1 MLRDQPLDQVPLWVL
16 FLLTIVVLFLMIEA
30 GYRFGKAW
38 KRRSPDKQDS
48 SLGAMV
54 GAMLALVAF
63 LLAFVVS
70 YGSTIL
76 TERRHLVVDEANAI
90 GTTYLR
96 AGYLDEPY
104 RTQAQDLL
112 REYTDL
118 RLQEV
123 EKLAERLARSE
134 EIQNDLWASVERIAV
149 EKPTPITSTYI
160 TTLNDVIDLQAER
173 VTVGLD
179 IRIPPS
185 VILGLYIVAMFSL
198 FMLGMQSADGEK
210 RNILAQITL
219 VLILSVVF
227 FLIEDLDRSRE
238 GFLQVTQQPMVEL
251 QRQIG
256 AP

>member
-1 MLRDQPLDQVPLWVL
+1 MLKDQPLDPTPLWAL
-16 FLLTIVVLFLMIEA
+16 FFLTIVVLFLMIEA
-30 GYRFGKAW
+30 GYRFGKYW
-38 KRRSPDKQDS
+38 KRRSPDQQDS

-70 YGSTIL
+70 YGTTIL

-104 RTQAQDLL
+104 RTEAQDLL

-118 RLQEV
+118 RLEEI
-123 EKLAERLARSE
+123 EKLPDILARSE
-134 EIQNDLWASVERIAV
+134 EIQNELWADVEIIAV
-149 EKPTPITSTYI
+149 EEPTPITSTYI
-160 TTLNDVIDLQAER
+160 TTLNDVIDLHAER
-173 VTVGLD
+173 VAVGLD

-185 VILGLYIVAMFSL
+185 VVIGLYIVAMFAL
-198 FMLGMQSADGEK
+198 FMLGMQSADSEK
-210 RNILAQITL
+210 RNVFAQIVL
-219 VLILSVVF
+219 VLILSVVL

-238 GFLQVTQQPMVEL
+238 GFLKVSQQPMVEL
-251 QRQIG
+251 QRQLS
-256 AP
+256 P